1 MTLKHQIT
9 KAIYPLIMWVSGLKN
24 NNAKIKINDGNKQ
37 PVTSLYNLS
46 AALNNSNPLL
56 MSSLKG
62 KKILLVNTASDCGF
76 TGQYAEL
83 EKLHQLHKGKLV
95 ILGFPA
101 NDFKEQEAGTDDD
114 IAAFCALNYGVT
126 FLIMKKTSVI
136 KNAIQND
143 VFKWLTDAN
152 KNGWNDQQPIWNFCK
167 YLVNEQGV
175 LTHYFEPSVSPLS
188 KEVLN
193 AVG

>member
-143 VFKWLTDAN
+143 VFKWLTHAN

-167 YLVNEQGV
+167 YLVNEEGI

>member
-46 AALNNSNPLL
+46 AALNNSKPLL

-143 VFKWLTDAN
+143 VFKWLTHAN